1 MSKTLLS
8 VCVNAFLAIILGL
21 PSIGLAEPNQ
31 ELHRLF
37 EDYWSHKMKSDPFGA
52 TLSGVHDFNDRVPD
66 VSQDAIRKK
75 QETLI
80 RFYEELDSFD
90 MDALDKSDSLS
101 LDILKFILKH
111 DIELG
116 KFDTWR
122 IPFLSDSG
130 FHNYFGHVVSATPF
144 NTKEDYETY
153 FIRLESYPEYLRQ
166 NLSNMRVGLADDFSQ
181 PKDILEKI
189 LPSFDA
195 QVTKEPE
202 HHPLYRPLTDLPD
215 SIDRASQNALTK
227 KARQILVEKVI
238 PACAE
243 LARFMREEYI
253 INART
258 TLGANQMPGGDAY
271 YTAWARYFSSL
282 DASDPVKIHALGIKE
297 VKRIRSEMNGII
309 KQLEFKG
316 SFQEFLAFLRSD
328 RQFYPKTPEELLM
341 KASWLAKR
349 ADGRL
354 PAFFGRLP
362 RQPYSVQPV
371 PDELAPNYTG
381 GRYSPAPPGASRGG
395 EYWVNTYA
403 LETRS
408 LYQLTALTLHEA
420 VPGHHLQIALAYEI
434 ENAPQFRKKF
444 YPHAYGEGWALYSE
458 KLGVEMGLYDTPYD
472 HFGRL
477 SYEMW
482 RACRLVVDTG
492 IHSQGWTRQQAIDYL
507 VANTALSYHT
517 IGTEIDRYIAWPGQA
532 LSYKMGEL
540 TILELRSEAEQE
552 LGDQF
557 DIREFHD
564 TVLAQGGLP
573 LDLLRKQVM
582 DYIDKAKA
590 AE

>member
-1 MSKTLLS
+1 MSKTLLFAS
-8 VCVNAFLAIILGL
+8 VTALLAIILGL
-21 PSIGLAEPNQ
+21 PSSSLAEPNQ
-31 ELHRLF
+31 ELRRIF
-37 EDYWSHKMKSDPFGA
+37 DDYWSHEMESNPFGA

-66 VSQDAIRKK
+66 ASRDAIWKK

-90 MDALDKSDSLS
+90 RDALDKNDALS

-116 KFDTWR
+116 QFDTWR

-130 FHNYFGHVVSATPF
+130 FHNSFGHVVSATPF
-144 NTKEDYETY
+144 TTKENYEAY
-153 FIRLESYPEYLRQ
+153 LERLKAYPKYLRQ
-166 NLSNMRVGLADDFSQ
+166 NLSNMRIGLADGFSQ
-181 PKDILEKI
+181 PKEILEKI

-195 QVTKEPE
+195 QVTEKPE
-202 HHPLYRPLTDLPD
+202 DHPLYGPFEKLPD
-215 SIDRASQNALTK
+215 SIDRATRDALVRK
-227 KARQILVEKVI
+227 GHQILADKVI

-243 LARFMREEYI
+243 LAQFMREEYLT
-253 INART
+253 NARS

-271 YTAWARYFSSL
+271 YTAWVRYFTSL
-282 DASDPVKIHALGIKE
+282 DGADPVEIHALGIEE
-297 VKRIRSEMNGII
+297 VKRIRSEMDAII

-316 SFQEFLAFLRSD
+316 SWQEFLAFLRAD

-354 PAFFGRLP
+354 PAFFGKLP

-434 ENAPQFRKKF
+434 ENAPEFRKKF

-507 VANTALSYHT
+507 ASNTALSFHT

-532 LSYKMGEL
+532 LSYKMGEW
-540 TILELRSEAEQE
+540 TILELRSEAEQK
-552 LGDQF
+552 LGVQF
-557 DIREFHD
+557 DIRAFHD

-573 LDLLRKQVM
+573 LDLLRKQVE
-582 DYIDKAKA
+582 DHVDRVGT

>member
-1 MSKTLLS
+1 MIKNLLPQS
-8 VCVNAFLAIILGL
+8 LIPFLAFSLGI
-21 PSIGLAEPNQ
+21 PSTGFSEPN
-31 ELHRLF
+31 EALHRLF
-37 EDYWSHKMKSDPFGA
+37 EDYWAHEMESDPFAA
-52 TLSGVHDFNDRVPD
+52 TLSGVHNFNDRVPNA
-66 VSQDAIRKK
+66 SPDAIRKK
-75 QETLI
+75 LDTAV
-80 RFYEELDSFD
+80 RFQQQLESFD
-90 MDALDKSDSLS
+90 KEALDANDALSLE
-101 LDILKFILKH
+101 ILKFILKH
-111 DIELG
+111 EIELG
-116 KFDTWR
+116 KFDGWR
-122 IPFLSDSG
+122 MPFLSDSG
-130 FHNYFGHVVSATPF
+130 FHTYFGHVVSATPF
-144 NTKEDYETY
+144 NTKENYESY
-153 FIRLESYPEYLRQ
+153 LLRLESYPEYLHQ
-166 NLSNMRVGLADDFSQ
+166 NLSNMRVGLADGFSQ
-181 PKDILEKI
+181 PKEILEKI

-195 QVTKEPE
+195 QVTKKPE
-202 HHPLYRPLTDLPD
+202 DHPLYRPFADLPD
-215 SIDRASQNALTK
+215 SIDRASRNVLAK
-227 KARQILVEKVI
+227 KGRQILAEKVI

-243 LARFMREEYI
+243 LAQFMREEYLT
-253 INART
+253 NARS
-258 TLGANQMPGGDAY
+258 TLGANQMPSGDAY
-271 YTAWARYFSSL
+271 YTAWVRYFSSL
-282 DASDPVKIHALGIKE
+282 DASDPVEIHALGIEE
-297 VKRIRSEMNGII
+297 VNRIRSEMDEII

-354 PAFFGRLP
+354 PAFFGKLP

-381 GRYSPAPPGASRGG
+381 GRYSPAPPDASRGG

-434 ENAPQFRKKF
+434 ENAPKFRKKF

-492 IHSQGWTRQQAIDYL
+492 IHSKGWTRQQAIDYL
-507 VANTALSYHT
+507 AANTALSYHT

-540 TILELRSEAEQE
+540 TILELRSEAEQK

-564 TVLAQGGLP
+564 TILAQGGLP
-573 LDLLRKQVM
+573 LDLLRNQVEN
-582 DYIDKAKA
+582 YIENSKAD
-590 AE
+590 